1 MAMLKGVVSF
11 IENSNKEVI
20 VYNGKVYKE
29 VNRDAQAEDIVKM
42 LEDDVDLEKDCFYEV
57 KNDWSDSPVILD
69 AEDDERYVGIWNPK
83 VYGLVNSEESND
95 SQYKVGDKVVLVE
108 HAATCGFDLG
118 DICTIQEVGIRRD
131 YFYKITNGSCSGYA
145 SDRHIK
151 PCNLKFN
158 IGDTVVVVDDEA
170 EHDLPIGTITT
181 ISRID
186 YQDEEMPYKEIDGW
200 WLAENDLRL
209 VSESDLQWKKLGR
222 RVGEFRNGDV
232 VRFLQRTGTKEYPI
246 NSLAIIDHVSL
257 DSNYY
262 TFGCGNEYEG
272 NLSWIE
278 LVAPA
283 ESVVKLS
290 A

>member
-11 IENSNKEVI
+11 VENSGKEVI

-29 VNRDAQAEDIVKM
+29 VNRDAQVDDIVKI
-42 LEDDVDLEKDCFYEV
+42 LEGDIDLEKDCFYEV
-57 KNDWSDSPVILD
+57 KDDGDYLIIID
-69 AEDDERYVGIWNPK
+69 DEDDQRNLDFHETV
-83 VYGLVNSEESND
+83 VYGPIDSEETR
-95 SQYKVGDKVVLVE
+95 YKVGDRVILVE
-108 HAATCGFDLG
+108 HNFTIGFNLG
-118 DICTIQEVGIRRD
+118 DICTIQSVETGGVYGVCTYR
-131 YFYKITNGSCSGYA
+131 ITNGSSRGFVH
-145 SDRHIK
+145 DEHIK
-151 PCNLKFN
+151 PYNLKFKA
-158 IGDTVVVVDDEA
+158 GDVVVVVDNEA
-170 EHDLPIGTITT
+170 GHDLPIGTITT
-181 ISRID
+181 ISEID
-186 YQDEEMPYKEIDGW
+186 YYDENMAYKNTDGW
-200 WLAENDLRL
+200 WFEENDLRL
-209 VSESDLQWKKLGR
+209 ATVSDLQWKKLGR

-262 TFGCGNEYEG
+262 TFGHGNEYEG
-272 NLSWIE
+272 ILSWIE